1 MKRIIFGAAAVFA
14 AGTMQTSAQELL
26 DNYAT
31 ALEIF
36 GYTNNRKA
44 VVPPKRGDTS
54 YDLDLFDKRC
64 GDFSVTYRPG
74 ANQKGSTI
82 GIKVGAAIQDTNNA
96 VADDGLIACQTNG
109 LYVAAVTNGGFH
121 WHAYL
126 LERIY
131 FLHSSSWTNA
141 SGRMGI
147 DAENAVLEMLWDWAS
162 TNISGTPPECSHTVS
177 ISNEQI
183 FFAIETE

>member
-1 MKRIIFGAAAVFA
+1 MFWMKREAVAVWVAGLLAVASASAALDPSVIDDVLAQTGARQVQAMVLQEASPYPSTGMWRHESYALAAY
-14 AGTMQTSAQELL
+14 GL
-26 DNYAT
+26 
-31 ALEIF
+31 
-36 GYTNNRKA
+36 
-44 VVPPKRGDTS
+44 
-54 YDLDLFDKRC
+54 
-64 GDFSVTYRPG
+64 
-74 ANQKGSTI
+74 
-82 GIKVGAAIQDTNNA
+82 DTNNA